1 MIKYSIII
9 PHKNCPELLSRCLSS
24 IPYSDEIEVIVID
37 DNSDNLAELKSLQ
50 DSCPDNVRIV
60 YAKEGKGA
68 GYARN
73 VGLSFAIGIW
83 LIFAD
88 ADDYFTEDAFSI
100 FDTYVE
106 SNSDIVY
113 FTHKSVYS
121 ETLEPCE
128 RYSVR
133 NNLIVK
139 YENISDTQNENNL
152 KYHDLVPWA
161 KMFRRSIITDNL
173 IKFDEVPASNDVMFV
188 VNAALHSE
196 NITVSKSPCYVLT
209 YRKGSITRVVN
220 KNNNFSRF
228 KVSLRY
234 NRFLEENKIPVS
246 KIRILS
252 HVLLALKLFGYKEA
266 LKYLKEIRDNKMSV
280 FDGFLMSWRELK
292 DKAKNFFKKDNYQG

>member
-1 MIKYSIII
+1 MIRYSIII
-9 PHKNCPELLSRCLSS
+9 PHKNCPELLSRCLRS
-24 IPYSDEIEVIVID
+24 IPYSDEIEVIVVD
-37 DNSDNLAELKSLQ
+37 DNSDDLAELKRLQ
-50 DSCPDNVRIV
+50 DSCSDNVRFV
-60 YAKEGKGA
+60 YTKDGKGA

-88 ADDYFTEDAFSI
+88 ADDYFTEDAFSK
-100 FDTYVE
+100 FDSYVE
-106 SNSDIVY
+106 GNSDIVY

-133 NNLIVK
+133 NNLIIK
-139 YENISDTQNENNL
+139 YDNISDTQNKNNL
-152 KYHDLVPWA
+152 KYHDVVPWA

-188 VNAALHSE
+188 VKVAFRSE
-196 NITVSKSPCYVLT
+196 KIAVSQSPCYVLT

-266 LKYLKEIRDNKMSV
+266 ARYLKELRDNKQSV
-280 FDGFLMSWRELK
+280 FDGLLMSWRELK
-292 DKAKNFFKKDNYQG
+292 EKASLFFKKDNYQG